1 MVSKICRDNCWEIL
15 SWRVLRKISLRQIV
29 VSHNLYLIFLL
40 RVFFSLLSFLYPGLR
55 DNSLFFQDYCG
66 IYKAKKFHLVMK
78 LPTSSTRQLL
88 TWDQISPSSELH
100 WSPLASPAYQLVSLP
115 NQSGFK
121 SSSPVHSV
129 THIVLIRVNPY
140 VLMKYLRILIL
151 NLKPRQFPA
160 GINSRIFKIYKI
172 VNIVNYNFFIKMI

>member
-1 MVSKICRDNCWEIL
+1 MVSKIFRDNYWEIL
-15 SWRVLRKISLRQIV
+15 SWMASRKISQRQLV
-29 VSHNLYLIFLL
+29 VSHTLYLIFLL
-40 RVFFSLLSFLYPGLR
+40 RVFFSLLSFLFPGLL

-129 THIVLIRVNPY
+129 THIVLRRVHPY
-140 VLMKYLRILIL
+140 VLMKDLRILI
-151 NLKPRQFPA
+151 NIK
-160 GINSRIFKIYKI
+160 FKAKAISSWD
-172 VNIVNYNFFIKMI
+172 

>member
-1 MVSKICRDNCWEIL
+1 MASTIFHGNCWENL
-15 SWRVLRKISLRQIV
+15 SARALRKISLRQIV

-121 SSSPVHSV
+121 SSSHCD
-129 THIVLIRVNPY
+129 TLIVLKRVYPY
-140 VLMKYLRILIL
+140 VLILRYAYFYIKFLLKLI
-151 NLKPRQFPA
+151 F
-160 GINSRIFKIYKI
+160 
-172 VNIVNYNFFIKMI
+172 